1 MSPQLQAAG
10 LSLSASVTECR
21 AFDVNRMIG
30 EAEAMAVHQQ
40 FLVDPMLI
48 ADQ

>member
-1 MSPQLQAAG
+1 
-10 LSLSASVTECR
+10 
-21 AFDVNRMIG
+21 MIG